1 MFASLSSSSV
11 SSSSTSTSTSNTRQ
25 YRHAIP
31 TMMRLK
37 REPSCK
43 NMAFKPKT
51 PFPNAE
57 MVLNKLKS
65 EGNITPST
73 QELASALFT
82 ECNKWLKANG
92 FKEFIPSQNLGW
104 TLKDGVIS
112 RPGAKVCFDA
122 KSISRQQSAHRILSE
137 TIQHSNDPQI

>member
-1 MFASLSSSSV
+1 M
-11 SSSSTSTSTSNTRQ
+11 STATTATHH

-43 NMAFKPKT
+43 NMVFKPQT

-57 MVLNKLKS
+57 IVLHKMKC
-65 EGNITPST
+65 EGNMHPSP
-73 QELASALFT
+73 QELANALFT

-112 RPGAKVCFDA
+112 RPGAKIRFDA

-137 TIQHSNDPQI
+137 TIKHDDNQMN

>member
-1 MFASLSSSSV
+1 M
-11 SSSSTSTSTSNTRQ
+11 STPRQ

-37 REPSCK
+37 RAPSCK
-43 NMAFKPKT
+43 NMEIKPKT
-51 PFPNAE
+51 PFPSAE
-57 MVLNKLKS
+57 MVLQKIKG
-65 EGNITPST
+65 EGNTDPSA
-73 QELASALFT
+73 QDLANALFT

-122 KSISRQQSAHRILSE
+122 KSITRQQSAHRILAE
-137 TIQHSNDPQI
+137 TIKNDHSHL

>member
-1 MFASLSSSSV
+1 M
-11 SSSSTSTSTSNTRQ
+11 SSSTTRQ

-37 REPSCK
+37 REPSFK
-43 NMAFKPKT
+43 NVAFRPQT

-57 MVLNKLKS
+57 IVLQKIKS
-65 EGNITPST
+65 EGNMNPSP
-73 QELASALFT
+73 QDLAKALFI

-92 FKEFIPSQNLGW
+92 FKEFVPSQNLGW

-122 KSISRQQSAHRILSE
+122 KSISRQQSAHRVLSE
-137 TIQHSNDPQI
+137 TIKHDGAQI

>member
-1 MFASLSSSSV
+1 MSA
-11 SSSSTSTSTSNTRQ
+11 TTATRQ

-43 NMAFKPKT
+43 NMVFKPQT

-57 MVLNKLKS
+57 TVLHKIKS
-65 EGNITPST
+65 EGNMNPSAKD
-73 QELASALFT
+73 LANALFK

-92 FKEFIPSQNLGW
+92 FKEFIPSQDLGW
-104 TLKDGVIS
+104 TLKNGIIS

-122 KSISRQQSAHRILSE
+122 KSISRQQSAQRVLSE
-137 TIQHSNDPQI
+137 TIKHNNAQI

>member
-1 MFASLSSSSV
+1 MSV
-11 SSSSTSTSTSNTRQ
+11 SAKKTTKTTRQ

-37 REPSCK
+37 REPSFK
-43 NMAFKPKT
+43 DVVFKPQT

-57 MVLNKLKS
+57 MVLQKIKS
-65 EGNITPST
+65 EGNMNPST
-73 QELASALFT
+73 QDLANALFI

-92 FKEFIPSQNLGW
+92 FKEFVPSQNLGW

-122 KSISRQQSAHRILSE
+122 RSISRQQSAHKILSE
-137 TIQHSNDPQI
+137 TIKQDGVQL

>member
-1 MFASLSSSSV
+1 M
-11 SSSSTSTSTSNTRQ
+11 STTTATRQ
-25 YRHAIP
+25 YRHPIP

-43 NMAFKPKT
+43 NMAFKPQS

-57 MVLNKLKS
+57 MVLHKIKS
-65 EGNITPST
+65 EGNNNPSA
-73 QELASALFT
+73 QDLANALFV

-112 RPGAKVCFDA
+112 RPGAKVCFFA

-137 TIQHSNDPQI
+137 TIKHDGAQI